1 MPSLFKMTQDGM
13 PKNSNNS
20 KQNVAGNTLDT
31 SAASSND
38 AQKAQRTQLALQKIE
53 KLQLELQNNPRSLAF
68 PQLADLYVNEEMF
81 DEAYELLERGLKYH
95 PNSVSAM
102 IILAKI
108 LKHREHYTEA
118 EKQLTKAITLAAQ
131 NWQAYLLR
139 ADLYVKTKSHKKA
152 LEDFKKVLI
161 FNPTHPIARR
171 AVAKLEMLTVDS
183 DIDADG
189 TFEVAPLRKVS
200 ESADKNEIRS
210 QIQQISQK
218 ENPLPFEPISPK
230 LERIL
235 SLIDAFTMRQDYA
248 KALKLLYECKS
259 EFGNHSEISQRL
271 LKLSQFESAEKI
283 RPKHEIKS
291 SRSRHLIV
299 LEKKQ
304 KTLELLLR
312 RIKDLRN
319 EQLVRS

>member
-1 MPSLFKMTQDGM
+1 MTQDGM

-20 KQNVAGNTLDT
+20 DQN
-31 SAASSND
+31 SAAGSADSSNVGSND
-38 AQKAQRTQLALQKIE
+38 AQKALQTQLTLQKIE
-53 KLQLELQNNPRSLAF
+53 KLQIELQNNPRSLAF

-118 EKQLTKAITLAAQ
+118 EKQLSKAITLAAQ

-171 AVAKLEMLTVDS
+171 AVAKLEMLTADS
-183 DIDADG
+183 DIDADSS
-189 TFEVAPLRKVS
+189 FEVAPLKKVS
-200 ESADKNEIRS
+200 ESADNSEIRF
-210 QIQQISQK
+210 QIQQMSQK
-218 ENPLPFEPISPK
+218 ENALPFEPVSPK

-259 EFGNHSEISQRL
+259 EFGNHSEVNQRL

-283 RPKHEIKS
+283 RPKHEIQS
-291 SRSRHLIV
+291 SRVKHMMI

-304 KTLELLLR
+304 KGLELLLR

>member
-1 MPSLFKMTQDGM
+1 MTQDGM
-13 PKNSNNS
+13 PKNSNNLD
-20 KQNVAGNTLDT
+20 QNSTE
-31 SAASSND
+31 SSD
-38 AQKAQRTQLALQKIE
+38 HAQKALQKQQQLKRIE
-53 KLQLELQNNPRSLAF
+53 KLQIEIQQNPKSLVF
-68 PQLADLYVNEEMF
+68 PQLADLYVNEEMY

-102 IILAKI
+102 IILSKV
-108 LKHREHYTEA
+108 LKHREHFQEA
-118 EKQLTKAITLAAQ
+118 EKQLNKAITLAPQ

-139 ADLYVKTKSHKKA
+139 ADLYVKIKSHKKA

-171 AVAKLEMLTVDS
+171 AVAKLEMLTADT
-183 DIDADG
+183 DIDADSQ
-189 TFEVAPLRKVS
+189 FEVAPLKKIS
-200 ESADKNEIRS
+200 ETAEKSELRS
-210 QIQQISQK
+210 QVEQVKLQDRSPSFQSV
-218 ENPLPFEPISPK
+218 SPK

-259 EFGNHSEISQRL
+259 EFGQHNEINQRL

-283 RPKHEIKS
+283 RPKNEVKS
-291 SRSRHLIV
+291 SRAKHMLI

-312 RIKDLRN
+312 RIKDLRS
-319 EQLVRS
+319 EQLVQS